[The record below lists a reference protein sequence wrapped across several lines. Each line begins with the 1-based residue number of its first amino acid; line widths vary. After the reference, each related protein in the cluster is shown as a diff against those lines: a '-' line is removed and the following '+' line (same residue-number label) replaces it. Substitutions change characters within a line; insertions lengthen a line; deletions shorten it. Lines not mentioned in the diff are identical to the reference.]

1 MELSSENDWTNQV
14 KEDLSDFAI
23 SDDFSIIKS
32 KSINSFKKLVKVQA
46 AKYELARLLKVKSP
60 HTKMDNL
67 SYNKLE
73 LQEYLKLKNCNS
85 AQAKIMF
92 RYRCRMANFGENF
105 RGPRG
110 PQVCPLCSNHLDNQQ
125 QSFVCPKVKESV
137 EVKVEYSNIFRKNIP
152 AELFRVLEEIESVRK
167 DFMEK

>member
-1 MELSSENDWTNQV
+1 MSS
-14 KEDLSDFAI
+14 
-23 SDDFSIIKS
+23 IKS
-32 KSINSFKKLVKVQA
+32 KSSKAFKKLVKVQA
-46 AKYELARLLKVKSP
+46 GNYELTRLLKVKTP

-67 SYNKLE
+67 SYNKLK

-110 PQVCPLCSNHLDNQQ
+110 PQICPLCSNHLDNQQ

-137 EVKVEYSNIFRKNIP
+137 EVNVDYSNIFQKNIP
-152 AELFRVLEEIESVRK
+152 AKLFHVLEEIESVRK
-167 DFMEK
+167 DFIEK